1 MFGCLMIFF
10 CFEGKESFFTLAT
23 FKWAT
28 FFFMFRFNVLFC
40 MEGFTKSLVAVRTDS
55 SEVSGFLFL
64 KRMVF
69 FFSSGSKFVKGL
81 LAESTH
87 FMKFKMVAVM
97 EK

>member
-23 FKWAT
+23 VKWTT

-40 MEGFTKSLVAVRTDS
+40 MAGFTTSLVAVRTDS

-69 FFSSGSKFVKGL
+69 FSGSKFVKGL

-87 FMKFKMVAVM
+87 LMKFKMVAVM